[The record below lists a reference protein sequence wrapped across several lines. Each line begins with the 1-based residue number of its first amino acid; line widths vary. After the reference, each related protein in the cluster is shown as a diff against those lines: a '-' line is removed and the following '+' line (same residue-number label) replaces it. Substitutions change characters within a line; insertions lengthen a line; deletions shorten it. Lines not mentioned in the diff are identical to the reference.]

1 MGLSPIRLGT
11 VDGWTPLHALA
22 RHVDDVSLLQV
33 LLSLGADVNAVD
45 AQGLTPL
52 MHALR
57 GGSVNVASALAQDS
71 KTRPMVQEQGTLNA
85 LTFAVGVKG
94 LVPGALFTLLQRTKR
109 ADPEL
114 DSLNVFAHTHGPVSN
129 NPMAERRFLLIYVY
143 IY

>member
-1 MGLSPIRLGT
+1 

-22 RHVDDVSLLQV
+22 RHVDDLSLLQV

-57 GGSVNVASALAQDS
+57 GGCVNVASALAQDG

-85 LTFAVGVKG
+85 LTFAVGLKG

-114 DSLNVFAHTHGPVSN
+114 DSLNVFAHTHGPVSHN
-129 NPMAERRFLLIYVY
+129 RRAQRSYMNLYVY
-143 IY
+143 GHILIVYVYV